1 MKKVLKL
8 TALSLALACSSSLAV
23 AAENIAVINA
33 GYLFQNH
40 PDRQAVEQKLDNEF
54 KPQADKLEASKKAI
68 EDKIEAERKKIEAK
82 VEALQKDA
90 KDPKQRPSELQKREA
105 EISKMQADAETEINK
120 LVEQHDKEAQ
130 AFQQAYD
137 QRQNQ
142 ERTKLLESIQQATNQ
157 VAKDKKY
164 TLVLDANSVVYSADG
179 KDITEDVLK
188 AIPAQAK

>member
-1 MKKVLKL
+1 MKKVLKV
-8 TALSLALACSSSLAV
+8 TALSLALACTAPLAM
-23 AAENIAVINA
+23 AEENIAFINA
-33 GYLFQNH
+33 AYLFQNH
-40 PDRQAVEQKLDNEF
+40 PDRQATEQKLDDEF

-68 EDKIEAERKKIEAK
+68 EDKIAAERKKIEAK

-105 EISKMQADAETEINK
+105 EINKMQADAEAEINK

-137 QRQNQ
+137 QRQAE
-142 ERTKLLESIQQATNQ
+142 ERTKLLESIQQATNKI
-157 VAKDKKY
+157 AKDKKY
-164 TLVLDANSVVYSADG
+164 TLVLDANSVVYGADG
-179 KDITEDVLK
+179 KDITEQVLK

>member
-1 MKKVLKL
+1 
-8 TALSLALACSSSLAV
+8 
-23 AAENIAVINA
+23 
-33 GYLFQNH
+33 
-40 PDRQAVEQKLDNEF
+40 
-54 KPQADKLEASKKAI
+54 
-68 EDKIEAERKKIEAK
+68 
-82 VEALQKDA
+82 
-90 KDPKQRPSELQKREA
+90 
-105 EISKMQADAETEINK
+105 MQADAETEINK

-130 AFQQAYD
+130 AFQQAYE